1 MNARWI
7 RKWLGLAIP
16 LSLSFSAV
24 AKAEDVT
31 VDHLRIE
38 LDTKKSRKPPK
49 AKKEKSKYFKDWKKT
64 CEQLGKAMTAEKGAW
79 GFGAFGTYG
88 CYRGKK
94 KVAGIEKAGKWTLSI
109 VDGSKEVTFA
119 MQHNKEEI
127 GRISMP
133 PSTATVQFFQDDE
146 FTDLVSYAIMDSM
159 PMGMLVTKAGIKG
172 SPPQVTGRYWRAGKS
187 KDFKYK
193 VPPPP
198 ENLVL
203 YRLTFD
209 ETAKT
214 WRSNVVGTA
223 KKLRVDE
230 PKPVKK
236 KKATTLVG
244 GNVIYETQPA
254 VADALSAG
262 PLWAQNAEGPGA
274 RKAELEAII
283 KEAQLNLDAAAQN
296 GQLLEF
302 LKGRVGSIVTSL
314 FDTAASG
321 YVGFRYG
328 LSVLPA
334 EGDLGKLIKSTNRI
348 GVMVEV
354 RGGPVKGLRYYYDKM
369 PEKKLEIDLAD
380 GTTDTASIASARHT
394 LGFSVDFNVG
404 FIVDRIT
411 VDPKLGM
418 WEFNARLPSA
428 TDDNGVVTQMS
439 DFNLGRTFSTALEIG
454 VEQLSDWYTLRGWYG
469 IDTGF
474 SLIKQG
480 GRVTSNR
487 LGIDAYFTAGP
498 TFPLFGV
505 PFKTALLA
513 FYMFEHVNLTSGDD
527 EDLEPGESTVEGLA
541 YDSGYAGG
549 GVAITW

>member
-1 MNARWI
+1 MIARWI
-7 RKWLGLAIP
+7 RRGLELAVP
-16 LSLSFSAV
+16 LVVAFSSV
-24 AKAEDVT
+24 AKAEDVA

-38 LDTKKSRKPPK
+38 LDGKGRKPPK
-49 AKKEKSKYFKDWKKT
+49 SKKDKAKYFKYWKST
-64 CEQLGKAMTAEKGAW
+64 CDQLGKAMTAEKGPW
-79 GFGAFGTYG
+79 GFGAFGSYG
-88 CYRGKK
+88 CYRAGKK
-94 KVAGIEKAGKWTLSI
+94 VGGVEKAGHWTLHI
-109 VDGSKEVTFA
+109 VDGARLVTFS
-119 MQHNKEEI
+119 MIHGKDEVGQI
-127 GRISMP
+127 TMP
-133 PSTATVQFFQDDE
+133 PSPATLQFFQDGE
-146 FTDLVSYAIMDSM
+146 FTDLVAYALMDSS
-159 PMGMLVTKAGIKG
+159 PMGMLVTKAAVKG
-172 SPPQVTGRYWRAGKS
+172 SPPQLTGRYWRAGKS

-209 ETAKT
+209 EQAKV

-223 KKLRVDE
+223 KKAAVNE
-230 PKPVKK
+230 PKAAKAKK
-236 KKATTLVG
+236 TTMLKG
-244 GNVIYETQPA
+244 GDVTYEIPAA
-254 VADALSAG
+254 VAEALATG
-262 PLWAQNAEGPGA
+262 PLWAQNADGPAA
-274 RKAELEAII
+274 RKPELEAII

-302 LKGRVGSIVTSL
+302 LKGKVGSLVASL

-334 EGDLGKLIKSTNRI
+334 EGDLGALIKKTNRI
-348 GVMVEV
+348 GVMVEI

-369 PEKKLEIDLAD
+369 PETKLAIELAD
-380 GTTDTASIASARHT
+380 GSSDTASIASARHT
-394 LGFSVDFNVG
+394 LGFSLDFNPG
-404 FIVDRIT
+404 FLVDRIT

-428 TDDNGVVTQMS
+428 TDDNGKVTQMS
-439 DFNLGRTFSTALEIG
+439 DFRLGRTFSTALEIG
-454 VEQLSDWYTLRGWYG
+454 LEELSDWYTLRGWYG

-474 SLIKQG
+474 SLIKSG

-513 FYMFEHVNLTSGDD
+513 FYMFEHVNLTAGKS
-527 EDLEPGESTVEGLA
+527 EDLAAGESAVEGLA
-541 YDSGYAGG
+541 YDSGYAGA
-549 GVAITW
+549 GVAVTW

>member
-1 MNARWI
+1 MVISRWI
-7 RKWLGLAIP
+7 KTCLGLAIP
-16 LSLSFSAV
+16 FALSFSAI
-24 AKAEDVT
+24 ARAEDIA

-64 CEQLGKAMTAEKGAW
+64 CDQLGKAMTAEKGPW
-79 GFGAFGTYG
+79 GFGTFGSYG
-88 CYRGKK
+88 CYRAKK
-94 KVAGIEKAGKWTLSI
+94 KVGGTEKASKWTLVV
-109 VDGSKEVTFA
+109 VDGAKEVTFTIL
-119 MQHNKEEI
+119 HNKTEV
-127 GRISMP
+127 GQISMP
-133 PSTATVQFFQDDE
+133 PSQYTVQFFQDDE
-146 FTDLVSYAIMDSM
+146 FSDLVSYAIMDSM
-159 PMGMLVTKAGIKG
+159 PMGMLVTKAAVKG
-172 SPPQVTGRYWRAGKS
+172 TTITGRYWRAGKS

-209 ETAKT
+209 ESSKT

-223 KKLRVDE
+223 KKAKVTE
-230 PKPVKK
+230 PKPTKK
-236 KKATTLVG
+236 KKTTTLVG
-244 GNVIYETQPA
+244 GDVTYETQPA
-254 VADALSAG
+254 VAEALASG
-262 PLWAQNAEGPGA
+262 PLWAQNADGPGA
-274 RKAELEAII
+274 RKEELEAII
-283 KEAQLNLDAAAQN
+283 KEAQINLDAAAQN

-302 LKGRVGSIVTSL
+302 LKGKVGNVLTSL
-314 FDTAASG
+314 LDTAASG
-321 YVGFRYG
+321 YVGIRYG
-328 LSVLPA
+328 VSVLPA
-334 EGDLGKLIKSTNRI
+334 EGELGQLIKSTSRI
-348 GVMVEV
+348 GLLVEI

-369 PEKKLEIDLAD
+369 PEKKLDLEKAD

-394 LGFSVDFNVG
+394 LGFSIDFNPG
-404 FIVDRIT
+404 FIIDRIT

-418 WEFNARLPSA
+418 WEFNARLPSKVN
-428 TDDNGVVTQMS
+428 DDGKVEQMS

-454 VEQLSDWYTLRGWYG
+454 LENLSDWYTLRGWYG

-474 SLIKQG
+474 SLIKSG

-498 TFPLFGV
+498 TFPIGGV

-513 FYMFEHVNLTSGDD
+513 FYMYEHVNLTSGEDP
-527 EDLEPGESTVEGLA
+527 DLEPGESAVDSIA

-549 GVAITW
+549 GIAITW

>member
-1 MNARWI
+1 M
-7 RKWLGLAIP
+7 WLGLAIP
-16 LSLSFSAV
+16 LSLGLSAV
-24 AKAEDVT
+24 ANAEEVV

-38 LDTKKSRKPPK
+38 LDGKSRKPPK
-49 AKKEKSKYFKDWKKT
+49 SKKEKAKYFKDWKKT
-64 CEQLGKAMTAEKGAW
+64 CEQLGKAMTAEKGPW
-79 GFGAFGTYG
+79 GFGSFGTYG
-88 CYRGKK
+88 CYRAKK
-94 KVAGIEKAGKWTLSI
+94 KVAGIEKAGKWTLI
-109 VDGSKEVTFA
+109 VTDGSKEVTFK
-119 MQHNKEEI
+119 MQHSGEDV

-133 PSTATVQFFQDDE
+133 PSPATVQFFQDDE

-159 PMGMLVTKAGIKG
+159 PMGMLITKAAVKG
-172 SPPQVTGRYWRAGKS
+172 TPPSVTGRYWRAGKS
-187 KDFKYK
+187 KDFKFK

-203 YRLTFD
+203 YRLSYD
-209 ETAKT
+209 EGAKA
-214 WRSNVVGTA
+214 WRSNVIGTA
-223 KKLRVDE
+223 KKAKVNE
-230 PKPVKK
+230 PKSEKK

-244 GNVIYETQPA
+244 GDVTYETQPA
-254 VADALSAG
+254 VADALASG
-262 PLWAQNAEGPGA
+262 PVWAQNADGPGA

-283 KEAQLNLDAAAQN
+283 KEAQINLDAAAEN

-302 LKGRVGSIVTSL
+302 LKGKVGSLVTSL

-328 LSVLPA
+328 ISVLPA
-334 EGDLGKLIKSTNRI
+334 EGDLGKLIKSTDRI
-348 GVMVEV
+348 GVMVEI

-369 PEKKLEIDLAD
+369 PEKKLDIDLAD
-380 GTTDTASIASARHT
+380 GTSDEASIASARHT
-394 LGFSVDFNVG
+394 LGFSMDFNPGLPV
-404 FIVDRIT
+404 IDRIT
-411 VDPKLGM
+411 ADPKLGM

-428 TDDNGVVTQMS
+428 TNDDGDVTQMS
-439 DFNLGRTFSTALEIG
+439 DFNLGRTFSLALEIG
-454 VEQLSDWYTLRGWYG
+454 VENLSDWYTLRGWYG

-513 FYMFEHVNLTSGDD
+513 FYMFEHVNLTSGKD
-527 EDLEPGESTVEGLA
+527 EELEAGESTVEGLA